1 MPNYMPHNEIE
12 LASGSAYIEY
22 ASSEQSSTE
31 TPISMFDVMRTGD
44 MPNGVTQKK
53 AVARKLLE
61 VDDWLPFAAEAYNI
75 SPAMKDMIVIPTT
88 IFLTDIPNSN
98 LAAFPFEEM
107 SAWNSNAGDISYR
120 TWAKKP
126 THIEH
131 ANSDPS
137 KAAGVILDSSMR
149 SVPNF
154 IGNLSRVVLL
164 AAWDR
169 NRYPDLA
176 KTLLAGRSGFS
187 MGAFVSDYSCGVCN
201 ASLRA
206 GGCRHVH
213 PKLGPRMLEENG
225 KLVYR
230 IARGVVG
237 FELSSVKNPANK
249 SSWGLPIEPD
259 WTPTKKI

>member
-1 MPNYMPHNEIE
+1 MNYMPHGQQE
-12 LASGSAYIEY
+12 LASGPIYTEY
-22 ASSEQSSTE
+22 AAADQTSVEA
-31 TPISMFDVMRTGD
+31 PIDMHLVLKTGD

-61 VDDWLPFAAEAYNI
+61 VDDWLPFAAEAYGI
-75 SPAMKDMIVIPTT
+75 SPALKDMIVIPTT

-120 TWAKKP
+120 TWARKAC
-126 THIEH
+126 HIEH

-154 IGNLSRVVLL
+154 VGNLSRVVLL

-187 MGAFVSDYSCGVCN
+187 MGCWVSDYTCGVCN

-213 PKLGPRMLEENG
+213 PKLGPRMLEDNG

-230 IARGVVG
+230 IARGCQG
-237 FELSSVKNPANK
+237 FELSSVAHPAFK
-249 SSWGLPIEPD
+249 TAWGMPIG
-259 WTPTKKI
+259 

>member
-1 MPNYMPHNEIE
+1 MNFMPHGHQE
-12 LASGSAYIEY
+12 LASGPVYTEY
-22 ASSEQSSTE
+22 ASSDQASTE
-31 TPISMFDVMRTGD
+31 TPISMFDVMRTGN
-44 MPNGVTQKK
+44 MPEGVTQKR
-53 AVARKLLE
+53 AVARKLLD

-75 SPAMKDMIVIPTT
+75 SPALKDMIVIPTT

-120 TWAKKP
+120 TWARKACFR
-126 THIEH
+126 EH

-154 IGNLSRVVLL
+154 VGNLSRVVLL

-169 NRYPDLA
+169 SRYPDLA
-176 KTLLAGRSGFS
+176 KILLAGRSGFS
-187 MGAFVSDYSCGVCN
+187 MGCFVNDYSCSVCN

-230 IARGVVG
+230 IARGCTG
-237 FELSSVKNPANK
+237 FEVSSVRAPAWR
-249 SSWGLPIEPD
+249 SAWGMPIG
-259 WTPTKKI
+259 